1 MMRKLFDTVDGGEP
15 RIRAAV
21 ADNYALVLACLL
33 VLGAAGGYLTYA
45 TILDPGT
52 TTESR
57 EVASWESRGAFAHQ
71 ATVVNGTRALE
82 TGTVLRNRSTYFRS
96 VTPQLNGS
104 FGYRYV
110 ASDGGSLDANT
121 TVSLRFQSVEP
132 DPEGNETVYWE
143 YDRPITQSS
152 TQSLSPG
159 ERVTV
164 PFSVDVADSF
174 SEAQEVDE
182 AFGGTPGDVQTVV
195 VVRTEL
201 SGTRNGQPV
210 AVTRSYRL
218 PIQPDGSLYRVDD
231 PGIVTQSGGQTERV
245 RVPVEYGPIRTAAG
259 PLLLFLSLGAAGT
272 LVYARRTDRLGVTDR
287 ERQWLAYRS
296 TREEFDDW
304 ITTARVPD
312 ATDDPRVVAVETLS
326 GLIDLAI
333 DTDNRVLEDPD
344 RGACLVLAADCWY
357 RYEIPPEPA
366 EGDSPTVADA
376 KTGDPDAADD

>member
-1 MMRKLFDTVDGGEP
+1 MIRKIFATVDGGEP
-15 RIRAAV
+15 RIRATV
-21 ADNYALVLACLL
+21 ADNYALVLACLVL
-33 VLGAAGGYLTYA
+33 LGAAGGYLTYT
-45 TILDPGT
+45 TILEPGT

-57 EVASWESRGAFAHQ
+57 EVASWESRGEFAHQ
-71 ATVVNGTRALE
+71 ATVVNGTQALE
-82 TGTVLRNRSTYFRS
+82 EGAVLRNRSIYFQS
-96 VTPQLNGS
+96 VTPQLDGR
-104 FGYRYV
+104 FGYSYA
-110 ASDGGSLDANT
+110 ASDGGNLDANT

-143 YDRPITQSS
+143 YHRLIAQSS

-174 SEAQEVDE
+174 TEARQVDE
-182 AFGGTPGDVQTVV
+182 SFGGTPGELQTVV
-195 VVRTEL
+195 VVQTEL

-218 PIQPDGSLYRVDD
+218 PMQPDGSLYRVED
-231 PGIVTQSGGQTERV
+231 PGVVTESGRQTERV

-259 PLLLFLSLGAAGT
+259 PLLLLLSLGATGT
-272 LVYARRTDRLGVTDR
+272 LVYARRKGRLGVTDR

-312 ATDDPRVVAVETLS
+312 ATDDPNVVSVETLS
-326 GLIDLAI
+326 GLVDLAI

-344 RGACLVLAADCWY
+344 RGACLVLASDCWY
-357 RYEIPPEPA
+357 RYEIPPEPV

-376 KTGDPDAADD
+376 QTGDSDAADD